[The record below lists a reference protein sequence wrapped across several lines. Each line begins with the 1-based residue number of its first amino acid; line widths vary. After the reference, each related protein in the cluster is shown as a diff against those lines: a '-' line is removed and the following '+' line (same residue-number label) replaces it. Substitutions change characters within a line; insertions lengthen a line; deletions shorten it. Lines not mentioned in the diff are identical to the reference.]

1 MRTIRKKPVTSNPR
15 VTHVSVESRA
25 LVEFGAA
32 DPIWRW
38 LKRGQTISFGKLQV
52 EGCIAKITP
61 PAGTIEQDVLTVEN
75 SLYACGA
82 LAVRRMP
89 SPPEDKVVAAGS
101 QESSEIDEESS
112 DESRSLTQVAVD
124 RAKRATSCDVDALVE
139 LVELAMA
146 KGER

>member
-1 MRTIRKKPVTSNPR
+1 MRTIRKKPATSNPR

-32 DPIWRW
+32 DPIWSR
-38 LKRGQTISFGKLQV
+38 LRKGQTISFGKLQV

-75 SLYACGA
+75 NLYACGA

-89 SPPEDKVVAAGS
+89 SPPEDKVVAGS
-101 QESSEIDEESS
+101 QESSELDEEIS
-112 DESRSLTQVAVD
+112 DEQRSLTQVAVD
-124 RAKRATSCDVDALVE
+124 RAKRATSCDVVALVE